1 MRIEEAC
8 ILVVDDEL
16 ELLEI
21 FSSWLGRAGCRVLTA
36 PNGAEA
42 LQILHEHRVDVLISD
57 MRMPIMDGA
66 MLVRK
71 LRLMDVPQPKIIFVS
86 GYGNVTRRE
95 IFGMGVEALLDK
107 PLSRSRLIG
116 ALEHCLADNEERWSK
131 PSPEPMAQR
140 LSLEMESLEEA
151 VATCAFNL
159 GSGGCCL
166 VANAPLK
173 EEATIALSVRFAR
186 EGLHI
191 EAQGTVAWFDDS
203 LNRVGV
209 VFEYLDPECRQWVLR
224 RIEEM
229 KPTSFVS
236 PC

>member
-21 FSSWLGRAGCRVLTA
+21 FSSWLGRAGCHVLTA
-36 PNGAEA
+36 PNGVEA
-42 LQILHEHRVDVLISD
+42 LHILREQKVDVLISD

-66 MLVRK
+66 TLVRK
-71 LRLMDVPQPKIIFVS
+71 LRQMDVPQPKIIFVS

-107 PLSRSRLIG
+107 PLSRAKLLR
-116 ALEHCLADNEERWSK
+116 ALERSLADCEERWSN

-151 VATCAFNL
+151 VASCAFNL
-159 GSGGCCL
+159 GRGGCCI
-166 VANAPLK
+166 VADAPLK
-173 EEATIALSVRFAR
+173 EEATIDLSVRFAR
-186 EGLHI
+186 EGLRI
-191 EAQGTVAWFDDS
+191 EAQGTVVWFDDN

-209 VFEYLDPECRQWVLR
+209 AFEYLDPECRQWVLR
-224 RIEEM
+224 RIEEL